1 MRKKDLYLEQIIL
14 GEISHTNNEFEI
26 KEKEEINAIKK
37 ENKAILEKYPAYD
50 MEFAVRSKML
60 SSNEEKLHGR
70 EKKFRPNE
78 TKAFFTS
85 QRIMAI
91 AAMLCLAFLLP
102 IGIQL
107 KNRTETQGQN
117 RVFIE
122 PKGSERAKGFG
133 GKIFV
138 YKKEGSSAVRL
149 ANLSKVSEG
158 DVLQVSY
165 VSSGFSYGYIFSVD
179 GNGHCTQ
186 HFPEKGKEPGLL
198 TGKGEIALDY
208 AYKLD
213 NAPSFER
220 FFFISSKDS
229 FSRKNLD
236 AFFNQID
243 LNARD
248 SIDNLASYL
257 PSALEVH
264 DVFLV
269 K

>member
-14 GEISHTNNEFEI
+14 GEISHANNEFEI

-37 ENKAILEKYPAYD
+37 ENKAILEKYPAYY

-60 SSNEEKLHGR
+60 SSKEEKLRGG
-70 EKKFRPNE
+70 EKKIRPNE

-133 GKIFV
+133 GKI
-138 YKKEGSSAVRL
+138 SWR
-149 ANLSKVSEG
+149 N
-158 DVLQVSY
+158 
-165 VSSGFSYGYIFSVD
+165 
-179 GNGHCTQ
+179 
-186 HFPEKGKEPGLL
+186 
-198 TGKGEIALDY
+198 
-208 AYKLD
+208 
-213 NAPSFER
+213 
-220 FFFISSKDS
+220 
-229 FSRKNLD
+229 SRRYCREC
-236 AFFNQID
+236 AG
-243 LNARD
+243 
-248 SIDNLASYL
+248 
-257 PSALEVH
+257 
-264 DVFLV
+264 
-269 K
+269 